1 MQTLI
6 LHERTLSELDHVRL
20 ARLAQRHDA
29 ATASSAESSRLEALL
44 DDAELVSPRA
54 VPPDVVT
61 MYSQV
66 LLADIDSGRRY
77 TVTLCYPSDAE
88 PASGFVSVLSPIG
101 AGLLGRRVGTIA
113 RWRTP
118 GGNEAGAEVVALLF
132 QPEAS
137 GDYTL

>member
-1 MQTLI
+1 MTPIQTGDRL
-6 LHERTLSELDHVRL
+6 LTDLDH
-20 ARLAQRHDA
+20 ARLRHLHRAQASDTLADLLA
-29 ATASSAESSRLEALL
+29 AP
-44 DDAELVSPRA
+44 DLVAPAA

-66 LLADIDSGRRY
+66 EVVNLSSGLRQRL
-77 TVTLCYPSDAE
+77 TLCYPEDAE
-88 PASGFVSVLSPIG
+88 PSAGFISVLSPVG
-101 AGLLGRRVGTIA
+101 AGLLGLRAGATA

-118 GGNEAGAEVVALLF
+118 LGDDCAARIEAVLF